1 MLQQDPTLS
10 VQQPARAPSA
20 VSWGAIFAGTLVSV
34 GVWLL
39 LHVLGIGA
47 GLTSI
52 DPTNADSLRRA
63 GIGTGV
69 WSLLAPL
76 IALFVGGLVVGRLA
90 GPLGRLTG
98 AIHGAVVWSLSTVSA
113 VALVWVA
120 ATAVLGGAAAAG
132 SQLVSGAGD
141 MTMSMMNGRNNQN
154 GQGGQTGQNDPL
166 AALGLSADDL
176 LAPINQRLVAA
187 GKPPVRA
194 DQLGNAARDALRT
207 SLREGRVDR
216 DILADSLARTTPLS
230 RDDAAALAGTIQGR
244 VDTELQAV
252 ERRALQTAEDA
263 GKALLGL
270 FFGMLLGLAAAVAGA
285 TLSVSREQKRALQ
298 TASRLP
304 PTIVPAH

>member
-132 SQLVSGAGD
+132 SQLMSGAGN
-141 MTMSMMNGRNNQN
+141 MTMSMMNGQNNQGGQN
-154 GQGGQTGQNDPL
+154 GQNGSDPL

-176 LAPINQRLVAA
+176 LAPINQRLAAA

-194 DQLGNAARDALRT
+194 DQLSNAARDALRT

>member
-76 IALFVGGLVVGRLA
+76 IALFIGGLVVGRLA

-132 SQLVSGAGD
+132 SQLMSGAGD
-141 MTMSMMNGRNNQN
+141 MTMSMINGQN
-154 GQGGQTGQNDPL
+154 GQNSQSGQSGGDPL

-176 LAPINQRLVAA
+176 LAPINQRLAAA

-194 DQLGNAARDALRT
+194 DQLSNAARDALRT

-230 RDDAAALAGTIQGR
+230 RDDAAALAGTISGR
-244 VDTELQAV
+244 VDTELQAI

-270 FFGMLLGLAAAVAGA
+270 FFGMLIGLAAAVAGA
-285 TLSVSREQKRALQ
+285 TLSVGREQKRALQ